1 MACGGWLAPPGP
13 IRKEREK
20 WPRSDLN
27 RGPSDYE
34 SPALTA
40 ELQGHM
46 RVVRLS
52 AIACAWPSI
61 RTERSRGERTL
72 HCLRALGTRSAKT
85 ATNSRR

>member
-1 MACGGWLAPPGP
+1 
-13 IRKEREK
+13 
-20 WPRSDLN
+20 
-27 RGPSDYE
+27 
-34 SPALTA
+34 
-40 ELQGHM
+40 M